1 MKRIVALFNLV
12 IVLFLL
18 FGMNVQAEDKAK
30 YCAGSDDCFEVD
42 KDTLSKSDSGDV
54 YYYKT
59 TFGNL
64 KDGQHAE
71 LMTGKDE
78 VTSDKDKWW
87 ATLYACKKND
97 TVTGTITSWDGFFT
111 SIFSGI
117 GVFGAA
123 ISHLFNKGFNDEGA
137 FVYTDSLES
146 SLVSTEDKSF
156 WSKLKSSEKITCG
169 TYSVTGV
176 SEENKVYVC
185 SLLVGKE
192 NFVSDLAKNYNNKN
206 SSDYHNPELL
216 KQYKVYI
223 EEMRTLCSQ
232 SSKFSDW
239 NDGCL
244 QSCIDLENRIYDYNK
259 QFNIED
265 NRECGFSSRL
275 IAWIMNIL
283 KWIKYIIPVAVII
296 LGSLDFIKATASD
309 KDDDVKKAQGNF
321 VKRLIAAALI
331 FLIPLLIEFI
341 LPKFG
346 FDYNS
351 CGLF

>member
-1 MKRIVALFNLV
+1 MKKTIIFLNLFIVTF
-12 IVLFLL
+12 IV
-18 FGMNVQAEDKAK
+18 FGMTVKAENTAE

-42 KDTLSKSDSGDV
+42 KDTFSKSDSGDV
-54 YYYKT
+54 YYYGT
-59 TFGNL
+59 TYGNL
-64 KDGQHAE
+64 KGGQHAY
-71 LMTGKDE
+71 LMTGKDK
-78 VTSDKDKWW
+78 VTEDKDKWW

-97 TVTGTITSWDGFFT
+97 TLAGSITSWDGFFT
-111 SIFSGI
+111 SIFSGV
-117 GVFGAA
+117 GAFGPA
-123 ISHLFNKGFNDEGA
+123 IKHFFTKGFNDEGA

-156 WSKLKSSEKITCG
+156 WKSLRTAEKIECN
-169 TYSVTGV
+169 TYTVTGV
-176 SEENKVYVC
+176 PTENRVYVC
-185 SLLVGKE
+185 SMLVGKE
-192 NFVSDLAKNYNNKN
+192 DFVSDLAKNYNDEK
-206 SSDYHNPELL
+206 SSDYHKPELL
-216 KQYKVYI
+216 KQYKTYI
-223 EEMRTLCSQ
+223 EEMRTICSQ

-244 QSCIDLENRIYDYNK
+244 QSCIDLEDRIYEYNK
-259 QFNIED
+259 QFNIQD
-265 NRECGFSSRL
+265 NRQCGFSSRL

-283 KWIKYIIPVAVII
+283 KWIKYLIPIAVII
-296 LGSLDFIKATASD
+296 LGSLDFIKATSSD
-309 KDDDVKKAQGNF
+309 KDDDVKKAQGKF

>member
-1 MKRIVALFNLV
+1 MV
-12 IVLFLL
+12 
-18 FGMNVQAEDKAK
+18 FGMTVKAENTAK

-42 KDTLSKSDSGDV
+42 KDTVSKSDSGNI
-54 YYYKT
+54 YYYQT

-64 KDGQHAE
+64 KDNQHAY
-71 LMTGKDE
+71 LMTGNDK

-87 ATLYACKKND
+87 ATLYACKSND
-97 TVTGTITSWDGFFT
+97 TLASDILSWNGFFT
-111 SIFSGI
+111 NIFSGI
-117 GVFGAA
+117 SIAGTA
-123 ISHLFNKGFNDEGA
+123 IKHLFTKGFNDEA
-137 FVYTDSLES
+137 AYVYTDSLES

-156 WSKLKSSEKITCG
+156 WKSLTSAEEITCG
-169 TYSVTGV
+169 TYTVTNV

-185 SLLVGKE
+185 SMLVGKE
-192 NFVSDLAKNYNNKN
+192 DFVSDLAKNYNDKN
-206 SSDYHNPELL
+206 SSDYHNTELL
-216 KQYKVYI
+216 KQYKTYI
-223 EEMRTLCSQ
+223 EEMRTICSQ

-244 QSCIDLENRIYDYNK
+244 QSCIDLEDRIYEYNK
-259 QFNIED
+259 EFNIQD
-265 NRECGFSSRL
+265 NRKCGFSSRL

-283 KWIKYIIPVAVII
+283 KWIKYLIPVAVII
-296 LGSLDFIKATASD
+296 LGSLDFIKATSSD
-309 KDDDVKKAQGNF
+309 KDDEVKKAQGNF